1 MSIFVQNYMDSEKK
15 IWKYTSKVVLKVYMS
30 LIKGKGKAKRRQAK
44 GEKNLYSLKCIIT
57 WALICKTYIYIYT
70 YMHIYT
76 LHICVYTYKWYLE
89 CPKYALY

>member
-1 MSIFVQNYMDSEKK
+1 
-15 IWKYTSKVVLKVYMS
+15 MS

-44 GEKNLYSLKCIIT
+44 GEKNLYCLNCVIT
-57 WALICKTYIYIYT
+57 WVLTCKTYIYIYIYIYTHT

-76 LHICVYTYKWYLE
+76 LHICVYAYKGYLE

>member
-1 MSIFVQNYMDSEKK
+1 
-15 IWKYTSKVVLKVYMS
+15 MS

-44 GEKNLYSLKCIIT
+44 GEKNLYCLNCVIT
-57 WALICKTYIYIYT
+57 WVLTCKTYIYIYIYTHT

-76 LHICVYTYKWYLE
+76 LHICVYAYKGYLE